1 VCLIENVLLLLL
13 RKRNAAL
20 RALAGRRWTST
31 IFYSVMAAAGVVGA
45 LAASMGSSALAS
57 SVLSYFV
64 MRIVMVRIS
73 PRLIFQEAL
82 AEPAAAQGAAINVSL
97 VHNGELVRASV
108 LWVLGV
114 VGASVDRTRLV
125 QFPTVVRASAGAW
138 AFSVISTI
146 GAPLPAS
153 TRPEPC
159 DRL

>member
-1 VCLIENVLLLLL
+1 
-13 RKRNAAL
+13 
-20 RALAGRRWTST
+20 
-31 IFYSVMAAAGVVGA
+31 M
-45 LAASMGSSALAS
+45 AS

-114 VGASVDRTRLV
+114 VGARCCGCL
-125 QFPTVVRASAGAW
+125 G
-138 AFSVISTI
+138 
-146 GAPLPAS
+146 
-153 TRPEPC
+153 
-159 DRL
+159 

>member
-1 VCLIENVLLLLL
+1 MYHSSWYDTIFFGHDIFCHDFV
-13 RKRNAAL
+13 
-20 RALAGRRWTST
+20 T

-114 VGASVDRTRLV
+114 VGARCCGCL
-125 QFPTVVRASAGAW
+125 G
-138 AFSVISTI
+138 
-146 GAPLPAS
+146 
-153 TRPEPC
+153 
-159 DRL
+159 